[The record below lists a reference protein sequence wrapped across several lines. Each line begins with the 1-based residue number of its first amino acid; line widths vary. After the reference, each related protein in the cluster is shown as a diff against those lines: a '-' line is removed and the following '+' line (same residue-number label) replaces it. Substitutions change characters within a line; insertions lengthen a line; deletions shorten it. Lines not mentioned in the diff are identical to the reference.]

1 MTRMRPSSRQI
12 RSSSRPDREQGFTL
26 VEVMMALAVLAI
38 VVGAGF
44 GVLIASEKAT
54 HTSGQ
59 IVDAQ
64 QSARL
69 AMDLLSRDIKM
80 AGFGW
85 QSNMNVGNCQVPAAA
100 PATAAPIVPVDN
112 NAAGL
117 DVGPDGIR
125 LVVPMTN
132 TQTLAGTGAP
142 VAAWTLSAA
151 TTPGFSQIQLQPGA
165 VAAMTSAGLFSTST
179 VVSINGA
186 FAAQV
191 TAPSGANGLQ
201 LQNPAQLHINFPI
214 GAQVYLLQCIN
225 YTVANNPAQCGN
237 LAAPCLMRGPIGPG
251 GAPNQQVAI
260 ADGIEDLQFAYACD
274 GCTLADL
281 SGDGVIDDQGDGG
294 GFTAGDFV
302 TNSPWNAAPMTSN
315 KIRMVQVNL
324 VARQAARAADLGLGE
339 GRAAALLTPNAL
351 QISDH
356 NHANGVFVAGDF
368 GGQTPPYTSVRR
380 RTLTKTVDV
389 RNIPLCDA
397 C

>member
-1 MTRMRPSSRQI
+1 MTRMRPSARQI
-12 RSSSRPDREQGFTL
+12 RSCPRPDREKGFTL

-38 VVGAGF
+38 IVGAGF

-85 QSNMNVGNCQVPAAA
+85 QSNMTVGNCQVPAAA

-112 NAAGL
+112 NPAGQ

-132 TQTLAGTGAP
+132 TQTLAGAGAP

-165 VAAMTSAGLFSTST
+165 VTAMTNAGLLTTSN

-191 TAPSGANGLQ
+191 TGLSGPNGLQ

-237 LAAPCLMRGPIGPG
+237 LAAPCLMRGPVGPV
-251 GAPNQQVAI
+251 GAQQVAI
-260 ADGIEDLQFAYACD
+260 ADGIEDLQFAYGCD
-274 GCTLADL
+274 GCTLLDL
-281 SGDGVIDDQGDGG
+281 GGDGVIDDQGDGG

-302 TNSPWNAAPMTSN
+302 TNQPWNVAPMTSE

-324 VARQAARAADLGLGE
+324 VARQAARAADRGLGE
-339 GRAAALLTPNAL
+339 GSAAALLTPNAL

-356 NHANGVFVAGDF
+356 NHVNGVFAAGDF
-368 GGQTPPYTSVRR
+368 GAQTPPYTSVRR
-380 RTLTKTVDV
+380 RILTKTLDV